1 MVRYET
7 ETNKAFG
14 LTWKMKSDRRA
25 LERLQDLSGSKNKA
39 IISAINGYF
48 EQENDLAETIRE
60 TIMECLRDMSV
71 VQTQA
76 EPTTETLSEEENEL
90 MDSLDMFLGG

>member
-1 MVRYET
+1 MSIKRMSLRFNLDNEADR
-7 ETNKAFG
+7 KAWE
-14 LTWKMKSDRRA
+14 L
-25 LERLQDLSGSKNKA
+25 LQNLSGSKNKA